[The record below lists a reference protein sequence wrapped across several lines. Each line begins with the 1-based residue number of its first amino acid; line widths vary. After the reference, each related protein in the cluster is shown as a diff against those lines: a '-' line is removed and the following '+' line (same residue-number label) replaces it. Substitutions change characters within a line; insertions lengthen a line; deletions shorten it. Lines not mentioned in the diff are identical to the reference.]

1 MPQPLLI
8 LIAFLTALFAQLMHM
23 NKLNRK
29 FISNDQVF
37 RRDKYWNAEQFSILA
52 TIVWG
57 IIFCLAF
64 PYAAKEYHFSDFTQI
79 LLYALA
85 GGIGV
90 AGFSYFLS
98 GTEKYLKKQINDR
111 LNSDNQTEDKT
122 E

>member
-8 LIAFLTALFAQLMHM
+8 AIAFLTALFVQLMHM

-29 FISNDQVF
+29 FISNDQEF

-52 TIVWG
+52 TIVWVV
-57 IIFCLAF
+57 IFCLGF
-64 PYAAKEYHFSDFTQI
+64 PYAAVEYNFSDFMQI
-79 LLYALA
+79 IMYALA

-90 AGFSYFLS
+90 AAFSYFLS
-98 GTEKYLKKQINDR
+98 GSEKYLKKQISER
-111 LNSDNQTEDKT
+111 LGEDQSDEKKT